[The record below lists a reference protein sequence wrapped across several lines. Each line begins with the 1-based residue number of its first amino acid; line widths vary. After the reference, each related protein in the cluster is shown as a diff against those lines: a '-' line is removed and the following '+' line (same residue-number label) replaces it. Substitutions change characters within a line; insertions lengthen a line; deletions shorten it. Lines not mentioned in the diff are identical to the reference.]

1 MSDINLT
8 SAPAADKVSINLYT
22 RNPAHAIP
30 QSTYLIPADWR
41 RFQLSEL
48 INKVINTTSGE
59 SATPTPFDFIIE
71 GELLRTTLDNWVKN
85 RRNGDFESV
94 INVEYIQSLLP
105 PKQLESFPQD
115 DWVSGVSIQRPGYVL
130 SDE

>member
-1 MSDINLT
+1 MSDPTPPTNP
-8 SAPAADKVSINLYT
+8 SADKVSINLYT

-48 INKVINTTSGE
+48 INKVINTAAGE
-59 SATPTPFDFIIE
+59 SAGTPTPFDFIIE
-71 GELLRTTLDNWVKN
+71 GELLRTTLNDWVKN
-85 RRNGDFESV
+85 RLGGSTESV

-115 DWVSGVSIQRPGYVL
+115 DWVSGVSVQRPG
-130 SDE
+130 

>member
-1 MSDINLT
+1 MSDLITTPN
-8 SAPAADKVSINLYT
+8 PVADKVSINLYT

-48 INKVINTTSGE
+48 INKVLNTTSGE
-59 SATPTPFDFIIE
+59 SAAPTPFDFIID
-71 GELLRTTLDNWVKN
+71 GELLRTTLENWVKS
-85 RRNGDFESV
+85 RKNGDFESV

-115 DWVSGVSIQRPGYVL
+115 DWVSGVSIQRAG
-130 SDE
+130 